1 MWLSLDSAITSR
13 KLRTR
18 SGNTPRGWWSTRTPG
33 AGESCS
39 RTLRYACTEL
49 EAPYNIVHNHVNFVN
64 WHLRKRGR
72 FCVFAVVKKTK
83 TKQQPQNN
91 RNHEPIIKDMKYW
104 PQAKRNFNITLCFSE
119 TRPWWVGHRLG
130 RHAGGASAGKDRE
143 PVFAWPS
150 QGRRRSRWCTGKI
163 TVW

>member
-72 FCVFAVVKKTK
+72 FCVFAVVKK
-83 TKQQPQNN
+83 KQKQNN
-91 RNHEPIIKDMKYW
+91 NPKTTVIMNLSCRIW
-104 PQAKRNFNITLCFSE
+104 NIDHKLNAILILLSVSQKPDRDEWGTGLDAMQVALQLEKTVNQSLLDLHK
-119 TRPWWVGHRLG
+119 VADGHG
-130 RHAGGASAGKDRE
+130 DAQVK
-143 PVFAWPS
+143 
-150 QGRRRSRWCTGKI
+150 
-163 TVW
+163 